1 MVASTTY
8 LVRCFGSLQTNENKK
23 LSSITPK
30 KPKRKRK
37 TFQLESILEKKK
49 HSSIPKTSHLHRR
62 FSCNLTA
69 NTSLSLFF
77 LTLFFFSRVLYK
89 HILFTRLNIKSCS
102 HYIFHK
108 KIMPCFQDFLF
119 MLFSLWFGATVTV
132 FLFRWNLRSEQKVE
146 DFSFMLNS

>member
-49 HSSIPKTSHLHRR
+49 HSSIPKTSHLHTGD
-62 FSCNLTA
+62 FHVIL
-69 NTSLSLFF
+69 LP
-77 LTLFFFSRVLYK
+77 TL
-89 HILFTRLNIKSCS
+89 HS
-102 HYIFHK
+102 H
-108 KIMPCFQDFLF
+108 
-119 MLFSLWFGATVTV
+119 S
-132 FLFRWNLRSEQKVE
+132 S
-146 DFSFMLNS
+146 S